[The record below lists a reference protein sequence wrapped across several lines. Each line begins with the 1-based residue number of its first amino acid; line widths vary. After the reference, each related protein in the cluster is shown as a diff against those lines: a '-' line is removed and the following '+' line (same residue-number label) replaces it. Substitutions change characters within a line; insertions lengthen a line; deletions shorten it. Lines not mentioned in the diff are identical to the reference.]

1 MVEKGG
7 LAIVKWAGGKRQLLS
22 QLEPLFPKK
31 FKTYHEPFVGAGS
44 VMFYLTQ
51 TRKIKKIFVS
61 DVNEELINVYR
72 VVRDNV
78 NELIEIL
85 KKYQKKHSKEVYYD
99 TRGEDPELMS
109 NLSRAARFIY
119 LNRTCFNGLYRVNA
133 SGKFNVPIGSYKNP
147 GICQE
152 ETLRSISKLLT
163 EVEIEN
169 QSFEKVLK
177 DAETGDFVYFDPPYY
192 PLKKSSFTTYAKDK
206 FLDEEQKQ
214 LFRTFKKL
222 DEKGCLIMHSNSD
235 TQFIKD
241 LYKDYNIQ
249 FVDARRNINSNSNG
263 RGKIKE
269 VVITNY

>member
-22 QLEPLFPKK
+22 QLEPMFPKQ
-31 FKTYHEPFVGAGS
+31 FKKYHEPFVGAGS

-51 TRKIKKIFVS
+51 TRKIKKIFIS
-61 DVNEELINVYR
+61 DVNEELINVYE

-78 NELIEIL
+78 DELIEIL
-85 KKYQKKHSKEVYYD
+85 KKYQKKHSKEVYYA
-99 TRGEDPELMS
+99 TRGEDPGLMS
-109 NLSRAARFIY
+109 DLSRAARFIY

-152 ETLRSISKLLT
+152 ETLRSISKLLA
-163 EVEIEN
+163 EVEVKN
-169 QSFEKVLK
+169 QSFEKVLN
-177 DAETGDFVYFDPPYY
+177 DAGAGDFVYLDPPYY

-214 LFRTFKKL
+214 LFKTFKKL
-222 DEKGCLIMHSNSD
+222 DKKGCLVMHSNSD

-241 LYKDYNIQ
+241 LYSDYNIQ
-249 FVDARRNINSNSNG
+249 FVDARRSINSKSSG